1 MKTELYAG
9 MSSPVFAPDH
19 KGRRGSAKSILASK
33 TNTKADKEDR
43 WQLYLNLEFLALHYY
58 NGNTDVVDEFL
69 QRYCLAD
76 KDRIAAKKKD
86 KQLYEAQ
93 AQTIHDLRIEN
104 SAQAL
109 MIERL
114 SRETLKQ
121 DERDW

>member
-19 KGRRGSAKSILASK
+19 KGRRVSAKSILASK
-33 TNTKADKEDR
+33 TNTKADREDR
-43 WQLYLNLEFLALHYY
+43 WQLYLNLEFLAMHYY

-69 QRYCLAD
+69 QRYCLVE
-76 KDRIAAKKKD
+76 KMRIAAKKKD
-86 KQLYEAQ
+86 KQLHEAQ
-93 AQTIHDLRIEN
+93 AQTIRDLRIEN
-104 SAQAL
+104 DAQAI